1 MRYAKDLNGKHTPW
15 IRKYQISATVSR
27 VGTPVVLGG
36 ASTAG
41 VANGTTTSCT
51 NFLGVAWS
59 TATYVT
65 AQQSAGTYMNLQKP
79 GTGAD
84 SERLIEVCINP
95 MAVWE
100 MVMTGS
106 ATDGTALS
114 QHTVT
119 TASTDGL
126 AVTTATAWNSPEF
139 DEGVVWCYSGA
150 NAGRS
155 RKLTSTSGTAG
166 TVTVAFQ
173 DDIAVGDVFLRAPY
187 WPAYTSTV
195 QLTTNLTDADASI
208 AVATGAG
215 FRCVELALYDVNAA
229 KGLTQSKVYVVP
241 TDHILNNNP
250 TNA

>member
-27 VGTPVVLGG
+27 VGTPIVLGA

-41 VANGTTTSCT
+41 VANGTTTDCQ

-65 AQQSAGTYMNLQKP
+65 AQQAASSYMASQKP
-79 GTGAD
+79 ATGAD

-100 MVMTGS
+100 MVLTGG

-114 QHTVT
+114 TLAVT

-126 AVTTATAWNSPEF
+126 NVTTNSAWNSPTY

-150 NAGRS
+150 NAGRN
-155 RKLTSTSGTAG
+155 RKITSVSATAA

-173 DDIAVGDVFLRAPY
+173 DDIAVGDTFLRAPY

-195 QLTTNLTDADASI
+195 QLTTNLTDADATI
-208 AVATGAG
+208 AVGTGAG
-215 FRCVELALYDVNAA
+215 FRCVELALYDLNST

-250 TNA
+250 ANA